1 MVELLRGSITIDNED
16 LRILSRESLRT
27 RLNAVPQEPSFLPS
41 TVRLNLDPSE
51 SVPDSDIIVALQEVQ
66 LWDLIESQDGLSA
79 EVKGDSLS
87 QGQKQLFCFARA
99 LLRRRGGKVLILDEV
114 SSR

>member
-1 MVELLRGSITIDNED
+1 MVELRRGSITIDNTD
-16 LRILSRESLRT
+16 LYTLSREALRT
-27 RLNAVPQEPSFLPS
+27 QLNAVPQEPFFLPG

-51 SVPDSDIIVALQEVQ
+51 TVPDSDIIVALQEVQ
-66 LWDLIESQDGLSA
+66 LWDLIESQGGLSA
-79 EVKGDSLS
+79 EAKGENLS

-99 LLRRRGGKVLILDEV
+99 LLRRRGKVLILDEV

>member
-1 MVELLRGSITIDNED
+1 MLELRRGSITIDHTD
-16 LRILSRESLRT
+16 LSTLSRDALRT
-27 RLNAVPQEPSFLPS
+27 RLNAVPQDPFFLPG

-51 SVPDSDIIVALQEVQ
+51 TVPDSDIITALQEVQ
-66 LWDLIESQDGLSA
+66 LWDVIESQGGLSA
-79 EVKGDSLS
+79 EAKGQTLS

-99 LLRRRGGKVLILDEV
+99 LLRRSGKILILDEV